1 MFSLKNGVLKISS
14 DRSGLDLF
22 IDASFFMLLCT
33 MFASPKATEGRNYI
47 YYAAFFLFVA
57 TTVVKILMLFKTK
70 GNLIL
75 PSFTMWYGGFALLS
89 LASTL
94 WSVYPANGIDVMSRL
109 IQALV
114 ITFCMAQNYA
124 TRGGFFKCI
133 RMVAW
138 AGAYASFY
146 LMINTPIDRWFSGKF
161 GSSVLGLNANTIG
174 MIFTICIVVSFYLAF
189 YCNEKRYYLVTLLQL
204 FIIMLTGSRKSLLA
218 SAAGIIMLIMMKMQ
232 RRNIII
238 RILMVFG
245 FVVTMY
251 YLIMSVPALYSTIGV
266 RIESMTE
273 HLMGEGGDFSI
284 SLRKSF
290 IDHAT
295 DMFYER
301 PLAGYGI
308 NNFKSMIRGRIG
320 VSSYAHN
327 NYYEM
332 LADLGIV
339 GFVAYYGY
347 YFYLLASLFKI
358 WRKTNSSLVK
368 LMLTWLAVIM
378 ICEYG
383 LVTYYAVYIQV
394 TLCCMYL
401 FISAFNAQDDYS
413 EGPPKYLKYRN
424 SQYG

>member
-1 MFSLKNGVLKISS
+1 MFSLKDGILRISS
-14 DRSGLDLF
+14 DRSGLDVF
-22 IDASFFMLLCT
+22 VDASFFMLLCT
-33 MFASPKATEGRNYI
+33 IFATPKATEGRNYI
-47 YYAAFFLFVA
+47 YYATFFLFFA
-57 TTVVKILMLFKTK
+57 LTVVKILTLFKSK

-75 PSFTMWYGGFALLS
+75 PSCTMWYGGFMLLS

-109 IQALV
+109 VQALV

-124 TRGGFFKCI
+124 TRNGFFKCI

-138 AGAYASFY
+138 AGVYAAIY
-146 LMINTPIDRWFSGKF
+146 LMLKTPTDRWFSGKF
-161 GSSVLGLNANTIG
+161 GASVVGLNANSIG

-189 YCNEKRYYLVTLLQL
+189 YCGEKRYYFVTLLQM
-204 FIIMLTGSRKSLLA
+204 FIVMLTGSRKSLLA
-218 SAAGIIMLIMMKMQ
+218 SMAGIVMLIMMKMQ
-232 RRNIII
+232 RRNIIL

-245 FVVTMY
+245 FIVTLY
-251 YLIMSVPALYSTIGV
+251 YLIMSVPVLYSTIGV

-273 HLMGEGGDFSI
+273 HLLGEGGDFSM
-284 SLRKSF
+284 SLRQSF

-327 NYYEM
+327 NYYEI
-332 LADLGIV
+332 LADLGII

-347 YFYLLASLFKI
+347 YFYLSASLVKI
-358 WRKTNSSLVK
+358 WRKTNSSMVK

-383 LVTYYAVYIQV
+383 IVTYYTVYIQI
-394 TLCCMYL
+394 TLCCMYM
-401 FISAFNAQDDYS
+401 FISAFNAPDDYS
-413 EGPPKYLKYRN
+413 DGTPKYLKYRN
-424 SQYG
+424 SVYG